1 MVDPLESSPAQA
13 HPRSLGVSHISTAP
27 NTARPINSGP
37 MTLGLCTFN
46 RGDKIISTLEAI
58 TKLDRADGRLLG
70 AIIIDN
76 KSTDNTAA
84 VIDEFISNHAKVDP
98 TFLIRRVH
106 EPRPGKANAIERL
119 FVEIDSAGT
128 EPPVVGMIDD
138 DTLPEKNWARGMLS
152 LLDDIPRA
160 GAVGGPVRIVWED
173 GPTPIATIYKR
184 SLGDQ
189 LLGEQRVKLADPAS
203 FLMGAS
209 VAVRMQAVRDSKWR
223 ELRSMD
229 THRGKSLQTGEDAEI
244 CLRIRNAGWEIWY
257 EPSAAMGH
265 LIPHWR
271 TTPEYIAK
279 LRESI
284 CRSEPMIKW
293 LSTPG
298 VDAAWARAN
307 ARRAKV
313 LWWKTRL
320 FDWRPTRR
328 RVRLAER
335 FGRVRGWNELVEW
348 IDAHRA

>member
-1 MVDPLESSPAQA
+1 MNQTSVTPIAA
-13 HPRSLGVSHISTAP
+13 AP
-27 NTARPINSGP
+27 TNSGP
-37 MTLGLCTFN
+37 MTLGLCTYN
-46 RGDKIISTLEAI
+46 RGDKIIPTLEAI
-58 TKLDRADGRLLG
+58 TKLDRAEGRLIG
-70 AIIIDN
+70 AIIVDN

-84 VIDEFISNHAKVDP
+84 VIDAFIESYAKVDP
-98 TFLIRRVH
+98 SFPIRRVH

-119 FVEIDSAGT
+119 FAETDA
-128 EPPVVGMIDD
+128 PVVGMIDD

-189 LLGEQRVKLADPAS
+189 LLGEQRVKLDDPAS

-229 THRGKSLQTGEDAEI
+229 TRRGKSLQTGEDAEI

-298 VDAAWARAN
+298 VSIDWAREN
-307 ARRAKV
+307 ARRARM

-335 FGRVRGWNELVEW
+335 FGRVRGWNELIEW
-348 IDAHRA
+348 IDANRA

>member
-1 MVDPLESSPAQA
+1 MNQ
-13 HPRSLGVSHISTAP
+13 ISTTPTVASP
-27 NTARPINSGP
+27 TNSGP

-46 RGDKIISTLEAI
+46 RGDKIIPTLEAI
-58 TKLDRADGRLLG
+58 TKLDRAEGRLLS
-70 AIIIDN
+70 AIIVDN

-84 VIDEFISNHAKVDP
+84 VIDAFIASYAKIDP
-98 TFLIRRVH
+98 TFPIRRVH

-119 FVEIDSAGT
+119 FAETDS
-128 EPPVVGMIDD
+128 PVVGMIDD

-189 LLGEQRVKLADPAS
+189 LLGEQRVRFDDPAS

-209 VAVRMQAVRDSKWR
+209 VAVRMQAVRESKWR

-298 VDAAWARAN
+298 VNVEWARDH
-307 ARRAKV
+307 ARRAKM
-313 LWWKTRL
+313 LWWKTML

-335 FGRVRGWNELVEW
+335 FGRVRGWNDLIDW
-348 IDAHRA
+348 IGTADRS